1 VVYDLERRREARL
14 NELSKQN
21 HQEEKAAPI
30 VTDVDCVEDVCDLP
44 GAAPLRPTT
53 AEIFPDVELSDDD
66 PEAWLDFAERR
77 GWGDGLPLIPPTA
90 ERVATV
96 LDRLPPGIDPDEVIA
111 HLPPRGGLVT
121 RRVLAINA
129 VMAGARPET
138 LPVLTTAVRALARP
152 EINLRGVN
160 ATTHPVAPLIIVHGA
175 AVEELGFNAGLGA
188 FGPGCRANATLGRS
202 LRLVLQNVAGARPG
216 AGDASTQGQPSK
228 YGYCV
233 AENSRESP
241 WESYPSSIGLSL
253 GPQTPSAVT
262 VTCGENPHNVQ
273 DHECISAAHTLENV
287 ASVMATLGSNNSPVS
302 SAEWFVFLGPE
313 HAASIADEG
322 WNRRDVQ
329 IFLYE
334 KARLP
339 ATRFRRA
346 FEITQYA
353 NWEHALADGDLKPI
367 VRDPDL
373 IRVMV
378 SGGAGKHSCVVPSWG
393 MTASAT
399 LPLEP

>member
-1 VVYDLERRREARL
+1 M
-14 NELSKQN
+14 NQPSKQEN
-21 HQEEKAAPI
+21 EAKIPI
-30 VTDVDCVEDVCDLP
+30 EIDCVEDVCELP
-44 GAAPLRPTT
+44 GATPVGMTT
-53 AEIFPDVELSDDD
+53 AAVSADVEISDDD
-66 PEAWLDFAERR
+66 PEAWIDFAESR
-77 GWGDGLPLIPPTA
+77 GWGDGLPLIPPTP
-90 ERVATV
+90 ERVQAA
-96 LDRLPPGIDPDEVIA
+96 LDRLPPGLDPDEVLA

-129 VMAGARPET
+129 VMAGCRPDT

-175 AVEELGFNAGLGA
+175 AVEEMGFNAGLGA
-188 FGPGCRANATLGRS
+188 FGPGCRANATVGRA

-233 AENSRESP
+233 AENSPESP
-241 WESYPSSIGLSL
+241 WESYPASVGLPL
-253 GPQTPSAVT
+253 GVQTPSAVT

-273 DHECISAAHTLENV
+273 DHECASAAHTLEQV
-287 ASVMATLGSNNSPVS
+287 ASVMATLGSNNAPVS

-313 HAASIADEG
+313 HAASIAYEG
-322 WNRRDVQ
+322 WSRRDVQ

-339 ATRFRRA
+339 AARFRRA

-353 NWEHALADGDLKPI
+353 KWEHGLDDADLKPI

-378 SGGAGKHSCVVPSWG
+378 TGGAGKHSCVVPSWG

-399 LPLEP
+399 LALNP

>member
-1 VVYDLERRREARL
+1 M
-14 NELSKQN
+14 NELSKQDR
-21 HQEEKAAPI
+21 QEEKSTPI
-30 VTDVDCVEDVCDLP
+30 VTDVEGVEDVCDLP

-77 GWGDGLPLIPPTA
+77 GWGDGLPLIRPTA
-90 ERVATV
+90 ERVAAV
-96 LDRLPPGIDPDEVIA
+96 LDRLPAGIDPDEVIA

-253 GPQTPSAVT
+253 GQKTPSAVT

-322 WNRRDVQ
+322 WSRRDVQ

-339 ATRFRRA
+339 AARFRRA
-346 FEITQYA
+346 FEITQFA

-393 MTASAT
+393 MTASVT